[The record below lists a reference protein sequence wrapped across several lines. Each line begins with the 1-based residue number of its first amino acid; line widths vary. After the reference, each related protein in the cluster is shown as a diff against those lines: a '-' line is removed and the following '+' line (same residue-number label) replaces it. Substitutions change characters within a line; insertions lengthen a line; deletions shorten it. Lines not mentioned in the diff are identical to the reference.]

1 MYAALSADF
10 AATPAGVSKHVP
22 VRQLAA
28 FEKVFVTAG
37 ATKTVTMVFV
47 PAKLAGWNL
56 FHGEE
61 VTLHLAVG
69 DVSPTASTLQSMQ
82 TVSIKVAEV

>member
-1 MYAALSADF
+1 
-10 AATPAGVSKHVP
+10 
-22 VRQLAA
+22 
-28 FEKVFVTAG
+28 
-37 ATKTVTMVFV
+37 MVFV

-56 FHGEE
+56 FHEEE

>member
-22 VRQLAA
+22 LRQLAA
-28 FEKVFVTAG
+28 FEKVFVT
-37 ATKTVTMVFV
+37 TTVTMVFV
-47 PAKLAGWNL
+47 PAKLAGWKL
-56 FHGEE
+56 FHEEE